1 MQDGDPQIHLAGNEP
16 DAGRLVVKSMRVGAA
31 TARV

>member
-1 MQDGDPQIHLAGNEP
+1 MQDGDPQIHLAGNDP
-16 DAGRLVVKSMRVGAA
+16 DAGRLLLKSMRVAAA